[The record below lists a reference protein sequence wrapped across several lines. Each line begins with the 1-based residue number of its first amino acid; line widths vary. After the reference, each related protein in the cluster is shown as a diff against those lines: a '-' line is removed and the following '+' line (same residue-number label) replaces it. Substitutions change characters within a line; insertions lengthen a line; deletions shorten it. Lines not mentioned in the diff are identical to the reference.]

1 MISFGP
7 QPLADIFYT
16 QILRFHRHQLN
27 HSNNKTF
34 GAVAI
39 TTAYLVEGKTYLFV
53 EFVFMKESN
62 HHVLIDP
69 NWCPNLCP
77 NLVQLSISLM
87 EVLKQP
93 TNPCHSFDL
102 PQLSLLLLLSF
113 RCASLLTNKGG
124 GSETQGKGAR
134 RKKCLGD

>member
-1 MISFGP
+1 MVYIQIFTTSHIIAISY
-7 QPLADIFYT
+7 IFYT

-27 HSNNKTF
+27 HRNNKTC

-93 TNPCHSFDL
+93 TNPCHQKSINSGD
-102 PQLSLLLLLSF
+102 STVEIICRHLLS
-113 RCASLLTNKGG
+113 K
-124 GSETQGKGAR
+124 
-134 RKKCLGD
+134 